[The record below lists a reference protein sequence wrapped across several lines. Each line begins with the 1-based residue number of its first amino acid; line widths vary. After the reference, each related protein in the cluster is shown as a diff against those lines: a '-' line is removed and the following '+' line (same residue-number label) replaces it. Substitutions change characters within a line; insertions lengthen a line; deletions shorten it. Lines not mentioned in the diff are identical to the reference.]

1 MVTFHRADD
10 QPGVGQIRIAQQP
23 EVVAH
28 RIQAVAALVVGDV
41 AVGDDRPR
49 PCHGLLRIQP
59 GVRAGQVVGGQHVVA
74 QFGGSIDVATV
85 NAGEQCDH
93 LLRLHQAMPD
103 ERVDEVRSG
112 LQRQLGL
119 VALEHQG
126 VVDAEAGFG
135 ELEGQIVPAQ
145 CVLGG
150 GLPVAAVET
159 AVAGEQLADIVGI
172 DRTGV
177 RHLDDNTIL
186 AEQFLEEGRLFEDLV
201 EIRLEWIVEFH
212 RDVTARTENAAEFG
226 HHLITSAELV
236 VDVRLGIV
244 DEQVVDDAGVAG
256 EVAEQGSDR
265 GDLVRVRGVGGVDDG
280 SRALASVAVIA
291 DVALQVDVQ

>member
-1 MVTFHRADD
+1 M
-10 QPGVGQIRIAQQP
+10 
-23 EVVAH
+23 
-28 RIQAVAALVVGDV
+28 
-41 AVGDDRPR
+41 
-49 PCHGLLRIQP
+49 
-59 GVRAGQVVGGQHVVA
+59 
-74 QFGGSIDVATV
+74 
-85 NAGEQCDH
+85 
-93 LLRLHQAMPD
+93 
-103 ERVDEVRSG
+103 
-112 LQRQLGL
+112 
-119 VALEHQG
+119 
-126 VVDAEAGFG
+126 
-135 ELEGQIVPAQ
+135 PAQ